1 MLITATSFTAQENE
15 ELQKEVTA
23 TTEAVV
29 ENKEE
34 VSGEKEKEAV
44 QEEVIEKKEEK
55 PQAEEEKEKITPVQ
69 EKVAEVKEEGLQ
81 VQEVVAGEKEEEA
94 AQEEVIEK
102 KEEKPQ
108 AEETKEKITPVQEKV
123 AEVKEEGLQAQ
134 EVVADEK
141 EKEPVEAAVTEK
153 KVIAEEVPAAEI
165 KEKVAMEKEVA
176 EIVKEEAEIKEEVV
190 TTKPAEQ
197 IAQEVEEIGID
208 TIDIDEPQGNWL
220 FKRMWWEHAEK
231 RYEKIRDLVQKIWK
245 SRMNFFIKRT
255 ELDKMVLD
263 PFHISMGLG
272 QGELYE
278 ILSELVSRIEQER
291 KEEGVLS
298 QSERS
303 LLTRLKAEQKTLEQA
318 KLDVESISQ
327 LGRDIDQ
334 ALNRL
339 MEQLNRVRTY
349 EREAWE
355 HFKNI
360 ARVLNDKKA
369 RELFFK
375 IDTVLLNIKSID
387 DYLQRDFTQHFN
399 QLLQKINNQV
409 TKVTSEV
416 QGLKEK
422 GIDFKKQLGTIEAEE
437 EQPVP
442 VQEVEEE
449 NGEEVAPGWGT
460 RLWNNFVAI
469 VRWPYEKL
477 VGTKE
482 PEPSE

>member
-1 MLITATSFTAQENE
+1 MTTLITTTSFTAQENE
-15 ELQKEVTA
+15 GLQKEVTA

-34 VSGEKEKEAV
+34 VAGKQAVNQVATKEETAIEEKAVQAQKKAAQAKEGVTQEEVAGEKEKEAAQKEVTATTEAEAKEKVADEKEKEAAKEEVTEKKEEEEPKEKIAAV
-44 QEEVIEKKEEK
+44 QEKVTEVKEEVAQKEVADEKEKEAAQKEVIEKKEE
-55 PQAEEEKEKITPVQ
+55 
-69 EKVAEVKEEGLQ
+69 
-81 VQEVVAGEKEEEA
+81 EA
-94 AQEEVIEK
+94 AT
-102 KEEKPQ
+102 
-108 AEETKEKITPVQEKV
+108 ET
-123 AEVKEEGLQAQ
+123 
-134 EVVADEK
+134 
-141 EKEPVEAAVTEK
+141 
-153 KVIAEEVPAAEI
+153 
-165 KEKVAMEKEVA
+165 
-176 EIVKEEAEIKEEVV
+176 KEEAEIKKEVA
-190 TTKPAEQ
+190 TTKPVEQ
-197 IAQEVEEIGID
+197 VAQEVEEIGID

-231 RYEKIRDLVQKIWK
+231 RYEKIRDLVKKIWE

-255 ELDKMVLD
+255 ELDKMTLD
-263 PFHISMGLG
+263 PFYISMGLG

-278 ILSELVSRIEQER
+278 ILSELVSRIDQER
-291 KEEGVLS
+291 KEEGVLT
-298 QSERS
+298 QPERS
-303 LLTRLKAEQKTLEQA
+303 LLNRLKAEQQTLEQT
-318 KLDVESISQ
+318 KLDVELISQ
-327 LGRDIDQ
+327 LDHDIDQ

-339 MEQLNRVRTY
+339 MEQINRVRAY

-375 IDTVLLNIKSID
+375 IDTALRNIKSID

-399 QLLQKINNQV
+399 QLLQKINDQV
-409 TKVTSEV
+409 NKVTNEV

-422 GIDFKKQLGTIEAEE
+422 GIDFKKQLDTIEAEE

-442 VQEVEEE
+442 EQEVEEE
-449 NGEEVAPGWGT
+449 KEEEVTPGWGT

-482 PEPSE
+482 PSE

>member
-1 MLITATSFTAQENE
+1 MTMLITTISFTAQENE
-15 ELQKEVTA
+15 ELQKEGTA
-23 TTEAVV
+23 ITEVGA

-34 VSGEKEKEAV
+34 VAGEKEKEAA
-44 QEEVIEKKEEK
+44 QKEVIEKKEEK
-55 PQAEEEKEKITPVQ
+55 PQAEEAKEKITPVQ
-69 EKVAEVKEEGLQ
+69 EEVVDEKEEGLQ
-81 VQEVVAGEKEEEA
+81 AEEVADEKEKEA
-94 AQEEVIEK
+94 AQKEVIEK
-102 KEEKPQ
+102 KDEEPQ
-108 AEETKEKITPVQEKV
+108 AKEKIAEVQEKV

-141 EKEPVEAAVTEK
+141 EKEAVKKEVTEK
-153 KVIAEEVPAAEI
+153 EVIE
-165 KEKVAMEKEVA
+165 
-176 EIVKEEAEIKEEVV
+176 EEAPATEIKEEVAIKKEV
-190 TTKPAEQ
+190 ATTQPTEQ
-197 IAQEVEEIGID
+197 IVQEVEEIGID

-231 RYEKIRDLVQKIWK
+231 RYEKIRDLVQKIWE

-255 ELDKMVLD
+255 ELDKMILD
-263 PFHISMGLG
+263 PFYISMGLG

-291 KEEGVLS
+291 KEEGVLN

-303 LLTRLKAEQKTLEQA
+303 LLTRLKAEQQTLEQT
-318 KLDVESISQ
+318 KFDVESISQ
-327 LGRDIDQ
+327 LDHDIDQ

-339 MEQLNRVRTY
+339 MEQINRVRAY
-349 EREAWE
+349 ERESWE

-375 IDTVLLNIKSID
+375 IDTALHNIKSID

-399 QLLQKINNQV
+399 QLLQRINDQV
-409 TKVTSEV
+409 NKVTNEV

-422 GIDFKKQLGTIEAEE
+422 GIDFKKQLGTIEAQE
-437 EQPVP
+437 EQPVSE
-442 VQEVEEE
+442 EVEEE
-449 NGEEVAPGWGT
+449 KEKEITPSWGT

-469 VRWPYEKL
+469 IRWPYEKL

-482 PEPSE
+482 LSE